1 MKKSIT
7 SALASTLAL
16 LAICP
21 LCAAPKDAE
30 GRPLI
35 VKLGTIDSHI
45 VEATP
50 IVFKGKVYRFEW
62 IRKNYHGNTLG
73 VPYFRLIDHATGEVV
88 TPPFGQ
94 NHLFGSAFVDGD
106 TIHVTG
112 TSNEAGWTG
121 RRVRIFS
128 STDLKNW
135 ETRDALDL
143 EGFGICNTSVCKA
156 KDDYVMMFEIHE
168 PKEQAGEMFTAR
180 FARSKDL
187 KTWEVTPPD
196 HVYAKDRYTAP
207 HCLRYFDGWFYNFYL
222 EAHNGYEMRV
232 VRSRDLIEWT
242 PSPLNPVLRASEDDR
257 KIANPKL
264 TEAQRQEIAGAE
276 NSNNSDIDFCEFGGR
291 LIISYSWGNQ
301 RGVEFLAEATYEG
314 TEKEFVTGW
323 FPEAAESK
331 GAE

>member
-1 MKKSIT
+1 MNPAIACSV
-7 SALASTLAL
+7 AL
-16 LAICP
+16 LAACP
-21 LCAAPKDAE
+21 LIAAPIDAE

-35 VKLGTIDSHI
+35 VKLGTIDTDI

-62 IRKNYHGNTLG
+62 IRKSYHGNTLG
-73 VPYFRLIDHATGEVV
+73 VPHFRLIDHATGEVAS
-88 TPPFGQ
+88 PAFGHD
-94 NHLFGSAFVDGD
+94 HLFGSAFVDGD

-112 TSNEAGWTG
+112 TSSEAGWTG
-121 RRVRIFS
+121 RQVRIFS
-128 STDLKNW
+128 STDLRNW

-143 EGFGICNTSVCKA
+143 EGFGICNTSICKT

-168 PKEQAGEMFTAR
+168 PKDQAGEMFTAR

-187 KTWEVTPPD
+187 KTWELTPPD
-196 HVYAKDRYTAP
+196 HVYSKDRYTAP

-232 VRSRDLIEWT
+232 VRSRDLVAWT
-242 PSPLNPVLRASEDDR
+242 PSPLNPVLRADQTDR

-264 TEAQRQEIAGAE
+264 SDEQRKQIAEAE
-276 NSNNSDIDFCEFGGR
+276 NSNNSDIDFCEFDGR

-301 RGVEFLAEATYEG
+301 RGAEFLAEASYAG

-323 FPEAAESK
+323 FPDRSERKHAE
-331 GAE
+331 